1 MCFLKYC
8 TCFSTQQKLRTLIK
22 RNTKKYVQENEIAG
36 NGEAKY
42 VVGMFK
48 GRWKRETMGAGK
60 EANVR

>member
-1 MCFLKYC
+1 MLF
-8 TCFSTQQKLRTLIK
+8 
-22 RNTKKYVQENEIAG
+22 NTTKTTHSGKKEHQKYVQENKIAG
-36 NGEAKY
+36 NEDSRY